1 MRVLARLHSVLF
13 LSASSGSRSNI
24 YSSKR
29 AAARKVATIMTA
41 TTTTTPWKANDP
53 EQVEEARKLGVW
65 PLDESNAGLL
75 NEVHPRNY
83 DMSCDEPHEVYD
95 LIAIGAGAGGLVSSR
110 QVR

>member
-1 MRVLARLHSVLF
+1 
-13 LSASSGSRSNI
+13 
-24 YSSKR
+24 
-29 AAARKVATIMTA
+29 MTA
-41 TTTTTPWKANDP
+41 TPTTSSWKANDP
-53 EQVEEARKLGVW
+53 EQIEEARKLGVW

-110 QVR
+110 QVRDYRETCAVVVLAICFFL